1 MFCYSNGVNGLHT
14 SLVLLKCLDFTWVM
28 MVRLLGCSFILV
40 ALQLIHWVI
49 QWPEVK
55 NNNSSKVVFRY
66 SAMPYWIQCLW
77 QSTHI
82 WLSSNTNTTFFFFQ
96 LLMTYWLEQHKF
108 HLKLVH
114 FILHQSEQI
123 MSGIVKNVI
132 SLRLIDDNMPP
143 PTGYNRAADGFCQL
157 YH

>member
-28 MVRLLGCSFILV
+28 KVRFLGCSFILV
-40 ALQLIHWVI
+40 ALQLIHWAS

-66 SAMPYWIQCLW
+66 SAVPYWIQCLW

-82 WLSSNTNTTFFFFQ
+82 WLSSNTKTTFFFFSCRWPIVIRTTLISPKASPFLFCTNQ
-96 LLMTYWLEQHKF
+96 N
-108 HLKLVH
+108 KLCQELWK
-114 FILHQSEQI
+114 ILYS
-123 MSGIVKNVI
+123 
-132 SLRLIDDNMPP
+132 
-143 PTGYNRAADGFCQL
+143 
-157 YH
+157 